1 MSYSIMYNWAFI
13 RSNEGITPVVLMGDN
28 NVTERHW
35 YGNRW
40 GERRARDWDCFRN
53 LIGVSE
59 QEFLDDLNSMT
70 GGPYQEHWMR
80 NSKWVDDAAMM
91 RWGKKAVQEAAPI
104 EDILNLNRRNSVQ
117 CYLSVWDTEFNHS
130 YENRQNIKTTEELDA
145 WIRKCKEIIGN
156 SNEIPKKSF
165 YPVIDWG
172 MEYIRRPSPQANSL
186 TRPASVII
194 KHKGRYLAD
203 IRRGE
208 HGDGSS
214 SHWSRDIKKAK
225 VFTYEEA
232 LGLQRD
238 PDLCGVVQGN
248 LLNAKAKDYPYDAV
262 IRMENKA
269 KSLFHCYVSKNT
281 ARRVSW
287 CYEPDNAIKYKNQKA
302 AEKAAVRLRSR
313 FLGWEFTV
321 EII

>member
-1 MSYSIMYNWAFI
+1 M
-13 RSNEGITPVVLMGDN
+13 
-28 NVTERHW
+28 
-35 YGNRW
+35 
-40 GERRARDWDCFRN
+40 
-53 LIGVSE
+53 
-59 QEFLDDLNSMT
+59 
-70 GGPYQEHWMR
+70 
-80 NSKWVDDAAMM
+80 
-91 RWGKKAVQEAAPI
+91 
-104 EDILNLNRRNSVQ
+104 
-117 CYLSVWDTEFNHS
+117 
-130 YENRQNIKTTEELDA
+130 EN
-145 WIRKCKEIIGN
+145 
-156 SNEIPKKSF
+156 
-165 YPVIDWG
+165 
-172 MEYIRRPSPQANSL
+172 IRRPSPQANSL
-186 TRPASVII
+186 NRPASVII

-321 EII
+321 ETI